1 MSHKILIVED
11 NENNRSLFRDILTFH
26 GYDITVASDG
36 REGVELARELAPDL
50 ILMDIQMPGMDG
62 ITAGTLLKAD
72 PATCGLKIIA
82 LTSFAMQGDRE
93 KILAAGF
100 DGYLSKPI
108 STRELPVLV
117 KKWLE
122 VPS

>member
-1 MSHKILIVED
+1 
-11 NENNRSLFRDILTFH
+11 
-26 GYDITVASDG
+26 
-36 REGVELARELAPDL
+36 
-50 ILMDIQMPGMDG
+50 
-62 ITAGTLLKAD
+62 
-72 PATCGLKIIA
+72 
-82 LTSFAMQGDRE
+82 MQGDRE